1 MNKLNTKVEVRFHV
15 KSADWLAA
23 EVRAR
28 LIELQ
33 KGRINQAGEFIVTAQ
48 EHRTQERNRVE
59 ALEKV
64 RVAVS
69 DAMVEP
75 KERRLKKGISKFTK
89 EIRKDSKRHRAKL
102 KDARRKVKDW

>member
-28 LIELQ
+28 LIEP
-33 KGRINQAGEFIVTAQ
+33 GRINQAGEFIVTVQ
-48 EHRTQERNRVE
+48 EHRTQERNRV

-89 EIRKDSKRHRAKL
+89 EIRKDGKRHRAKL